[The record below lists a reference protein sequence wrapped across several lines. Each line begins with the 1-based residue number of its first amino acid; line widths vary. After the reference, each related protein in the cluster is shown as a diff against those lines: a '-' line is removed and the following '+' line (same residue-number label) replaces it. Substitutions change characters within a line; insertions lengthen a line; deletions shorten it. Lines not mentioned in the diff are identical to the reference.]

1 MEIGPLSNKRPV
13 LVTAENRAEL
23 QPKVDLKRG
32 QGDVIEISYSGRRK
46 LAELADAALKSKT
59 SGSNTR
65 ETSEHSL
72 AHGLDRT
79 EAAGPSDDREDRI
92 RRIHE
97 RIDSGFY
104 DRSDVKKTIAER
116 LLDDM
121 DT

>member
-13 LVTAENRAEL
+13 LVAAENQADR
-23 QPKVDLKRG
+23 QPKADSRRG

-46 LAELADAALKSKT
+46 LAELADAALKST
-59 SGSNTR
+59 SSGSDTR
-65 ETSEHSL
+65 ETTEHSL
-72 AHGLDRT
+72 AQRPDRT
-79 EAAGPSDDREDRI
+79 GAADSSDDREDRI
-92 RRIHE
+92 RRIRD

-104 DRSDVKKTIAER
+104 DQSDVKKTIAER